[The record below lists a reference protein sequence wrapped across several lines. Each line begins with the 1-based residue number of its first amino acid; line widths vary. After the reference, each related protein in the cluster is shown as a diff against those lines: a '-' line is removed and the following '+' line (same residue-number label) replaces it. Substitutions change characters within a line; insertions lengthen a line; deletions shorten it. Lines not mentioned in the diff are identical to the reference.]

1 MQRYL
6 KIPKREQEEL
16 LKELCETISVLK
28 NPQEIMSFIT
38 DLFTKQEIIMLAK
51 RIKIAK
57 FLLEGK
63 SYRDIKGTLKV
74 GFGTVT
80 RVNHWL
86 TESGEG
92 FRLIAER
99 TKKEKLKVPT
109 SWDLAMED
117 WKKFMKTHPL
127 IFWPQLLLEDII
139 KIMNNKQKQK
149 LAQVIKKLEQ
159 KSYLYKQID
168 KILRT

>member
-99 TKKEKLKVPT
+99 TKKEKPKVPT

-117 WKKFMKTHPL
+117 WKKFMKAHPL